1 MCRTA
6 RFLPRRRTK
15 CLDRNVQSFCR
26 VDERKRCGSQPANRP
41 PRRRVLVNAG
51 TAFLLAFV
59 ILATGALVVA
69 SQPMADPLAQF
80 RTPDGGLQIPGS
92 ALTPE
97 LQRLLFHGNDLQPS
111 TNVTFLLPVRSP
123 YPTERLAAISFVS
136 PNLNVFVH
144 PRQAPETWGSA
155 LDHVPDSGSPRST
168 GTRWRSEFE
177 TPSRT
182 ASGGFSISSR

>member
-41 PRRRVLVNAG
+41 PRRGVLVNAG

-80 RTPDGGLQIPGS
+80 RTPDGGLQIPGR

-97 LQRLLFHGNDLQPS
+97 LQRLLFQDRKS
-111 TNVTFLLPVRSP
+111 T
-123 YPTERLAAISFVS
+123 RLNSSHHVISYA
-136 PNLNVFVH
+136 VFC
-144 PRQAPETWGSA
+144 
-155 LDHVPDSGSPRST
+155 LKK
-168 GTRWRSEFE
+168 
-177 TPSRT
+177 
-182 ASGGFSISSR
+182 